1 MSENVLVYTS
11 EAPASADWKD
21 FHAFG
26 KPAGQ
31 AIQIDTGLNHSEAI
45 VEGLSFWRHQGGA
58 LRYCIPHQEIFVL
71 LEGKAEITNSAGAKY
86 YVNTHE
92 VGIVPAG
99 FEGTWKT
106 IEPLIKVS
114 AKLIPR

>member
-1 MSENVLVYTS
+1 MSEDVLVYTS
-11 EAPASADWKD
+11 KAPASAAWKD

-31 AIQIDTGLNHSEAI
+31 AIQLDTRVKQSETI
-45 VEGLSFWRHQGGA
+45 VDGLSFWRHQGGE

-106 IEPLIKVS
+106 IDPIIKVS
-114 AKLIPR
+114 VKLLPR